1 MEFREV
7 CDRNLV
13 MEQRKMKKKCLCID
27 NDRDIAES
35 DENQRVY
42 HKENRENSS
51 EQLEELS
58 TSQDFSN

>member
-42 HKENRENSS
+42 YKENRENSS

>member
-1 MEFREV
+1 M

-42 HKENRENSS
+42 YKENRENSS